1 VIHVE
6 LHVNNEWVWSGVMA
20 TAPLI
25 SDTISVFDQTKKDST
40 RYLVTR
46 REFLVEHNT
55 EIHNILV
62 HGVVLPRD

>member
-1 VIHVE
+1 MIDVE
-6 LHVNNEWVWSGVMA
+6 LHVNNQWVWEGAMA

-25 SDTISVFDQTKKDST
+25 GDTISVFDQTEKSST
-40 RYLVTR
+40 SYLVTR